1 MALFKE
7 VKCGR
12 CDRRYSALRSK
23 CPHCGARKNRDG
35 KDASAGKGSAAQV
48 AGYAVVLLAV
58 IAAVI
63 VLVCTSLK
71 DKEPEQ
77 PGKPSPSPSDPGG
90 VSTVVGTDPTPERTP
105 EPTPEVTPE
114 PTPTPTPEPVVNS
127 ITLSREDFTLS
138 KIGETYTITA
148 TISPA
153 GSDAALIWI
162 SEDPG
167 VATVDENGT
176 VTAVDRGRTIV
187 SAMAGGVISE
197 CIVRVNADAPH
208 TGTDPETGASV
219 GDLSLSHKDVTISS
233 ATGETFTL
241 SVRNLPADA
250 AVSYSSDNASAATV
264 DSNGVVKAIGKGTA
278 NITVSVTVGSDTQTM
293 KCIVRVR

>member
-35 KDASAGKGSAAQV
+35 KDASAGKGSAVQV
-48 AGYAVVLLAV
+48 ATYAIVLLAV

-77 PGKPSPSPSDPGG
+77 TGKPSPTPGDPSGG
-90 VSTVVGTDPTPERTP
+90 ISTIVGTDPTPELTP
-105 EPTPEVTPE
+105 EPTPEITPE
-114 PTPTPTPEPVVNS
+114 PTPISTPEPVVNS

-153 GSDAALIWI
+153 GSPAEIIWI
-162 SEDPG
+162 SEDPK
-167 VATVDENGT
+167 VASVDENGT
-176 VTAVDRGRTIV
+176 VTAVDRGTTIV

-208 TGTDPETGASV
+208 TSEPETGATA
-219 GDLSLSHKDVTISS
+219 GDLSLSNSDVTINS

-264 DSNGVVKAIGKGTA
+264 DTNGLVKAVSKGTA
-278 NITVSVTVGSDTQTM
+278 NITVSVTVGSETQTM